1 MKAMANLRSLA
12 FASLFGGIYGFAA
25 QAASS
30 DASCKPVID
39 SDKARAAATSWHSKK
54 TMNGMNMEM
63 IRAGEDIYANMGG
76 SGWKKMPP
84 GMADKI
90 AKAVDSFNVS
100 ECKKLGAENV
110 DGVATTIYSFT
121 TTVPGQPVFTGKV
134 WVGNKDGLPYREA
147 GEKYEGTTSYAGVV
161 APAVK

>member
-1 MKAMANLRSLA
+1 MLRCLS
-12 FASLFGGIYGFAA
+12 FASMLCCVAA
-25 QAASS
+25 GSIAHAAS

-39 SDKARAAATSWHSKK
+39 ADKARAAATSWHSKK

-63 IRAGEDIYANMGG
+63 IRTGGDIYANMGG

-84 GMADKI
+84 GMVDKI
-90 AKAVDSFNVS
+90 ANAVDSFDVS
-100 ECKKLGAENV
+100 GCKKLGTESV

-121 TTVPGQPVFTGKV
+121 TTVPGQPTFAGKV

-147 GEKYEGTTSYAGVV
+147 GEKYEGTTRYTGVTT
-161 APAVK
+161 PAVK